1 MKKKEIVRLRE
12 KKIAN
17 GNRSLYL
24 DIYLNG
30 KRTYEFLQLYL
41 LPETRQNKEEN
52 KRTLQLAESVKAQ
65 RIIEIQNK
73 KFGFIED
80 YSNTSFIEVMKALCE
95 MKNKS
100 SKKIY
105 TSVISYLSEFDDDIR
120 FSDFNKKLMDSFLR
134 FLQSKNLKATTISTY
149 ISKIKA
155 VMNYAVSEE
164 LILKNPIKN
173 FKYDKGEC
181 KERNYLTISELRKFS
196 KYSGKYKDTWR
207 MFMFSCLTGLR
218 YSDIVSLTWSQIV
231 NDEIVFIQKKTG
243 KRNKISINSDAF
255 EILSMI
261 EKKSNAEKVFKSVT
275 PNNTNIHIKNICQ
288 ELGIEKEITFHCAR
302 HTFATLLITQGV
314 DLFVVSKLLGHQEIS
329 TTQIYAKL
337 VDSKRKEAIEKIPP
351 IL

>member
-12 KKIAN
+12 KKLAN

-30 KRTYEFLQLYL
+30 KRSYEFLQLYL

-73 KFGFIED
+73 KFGFTED
-80 YSNTSFIEVMKALCE
+80 YSNTSFIEVMKALYE

-105 TSVISYLSEFDDDIR
+105 KSVISYLSEFDNDIR
-120 FSDFNKKLMDSFLR
+120 FSDFNKKQMQSLLK
-134 FLQSKNLKATTISTY
+134 FLQSKNLKATTISIY
-149 ISKIKA
+149 ISKIKS

-164 LILKNPIKN
+164 LILKNPIKD
-173 FKYDKGEC
+173 FKYDKGEN
-181 KERNYLTISELRKFS
+181 KERNFLTISELQKFS
-196 KYSGKYKDTWR
+196 KYSGKHKETWR

-243 KRNKISINSDAF
+243 KKNKITINSDAF
-255 EILSMI
+255 EILNMI
-261 EKKSNAEKVFKSVT
+261 EKKSNVDKVFKSTTSCNV
-275 PNNTNIHIKNICQ
+275 NIHIKNICK
-288 ELGIEKEITFHCAR
+288 EVGIEKEITFHCAR

-314 DLFVVSKLLGHQEIS
+314 DLFVVSKLLGHQDIS